1 MKAGGDLSLRTVGRW
16 RLVREERECSQG
28 ERGNQSCS
36 NKERASGREFCR
48 SPVEEESVGSAAEQ
62 RRRRRKMTR
71 EKNNSIHQEIL
82 TPEHSTNLVQEQQ
95 QQLERW
101 LIVKEEEELSNCASG

>member
-1 MKAGGDLSLRTVGRW
+1 
-16 RLVREERECSQG
+16 
-28 ERGNQSCS
+28 
-36 NKERASGREFCR
+36 
-48 SPVEEESVGSAAEQ
+48 
-62 RRRRRKMTR
+62 MTR

-95 QQLERW
+95 QQQFERW

>member
-1 MKAGGDLSLRTVGRW
+1 
-16 RLVREERECSQG
+16 
-28 ERGNQSCS
+28 
-36 NKERASGREFCR
+36 
-48 SPVEEESVGSAAEQ
+48 
-62 RRRRRKMTR
+62 MTR

-101 LIVKEEEELSNCASG
+101 LIVKEEEELSNCASGWKAKKIDVNLRDKRWEEQKF

>member
-1 MKAGGDLSLRTVGRW
+1 
-16 RLVREERECSQG
+16 
-28 ERGNQSCS
+28 
-36 NKERASGREFCR
+36 
-48 SPVEEESVGSAAEQ
+48 
-62 RRRRRKMTR
+62 MTR